1 MSLPVDS
8 WTILGSDAVMIARA
22 LVLALILASSLPC
35 VARAQDDDPA
45 RAAAARALFQ
55 EGVEL
60 ARREAYGDAADRFRR
75 AYALRPAP
83 SIAFNLASALTHEG
97 RLVEASEVL
106 ARALRDPALDADMR
120 TALQTQHAALAP
132 RLGRVVVRVEGDPSG
147 AAVQL
152 DGRELPAEALGIALP
167 VDPGAHEAT
176 ATRDGA
182 EVVRGGVEVAEGAS
196 GEIVLDVPAPV
207 RPEAIDARIGG
218 EPVDTTPPPAGGGD
232 DAVWI
237 GLGIGIG
244 AVVVGAVVTTA
255 VLLTQDSGTMTPVT
269 GNAMP
274 GVITW

>member
-1 MSLPVDS
+1 MRS
-8 WTILGSDAVMIARA
+8 MIARA
-22 LVLALILASSLPC
+22 LALVLIVAASLPA
-35 VARAQDDDPA
+35 VVRAQDDDPA

-132 RLGRVVVRVEGDPSG
+132 RLGRLVVRVEGEPSG

-152 DGRELPAEALGIALP
+152 DGRELPPEAHGIALP

-182 EVVRGGVEVAEGAS
+182 EVARAGAEVGEGARA
-196 GEIVLDVPAPV
+196 EIVLSVPAPQV
-207 RPEAIDARIGG
+207 AAIDPVRDA
-218 EPVDTTPPPAGGGD
+218 EPIDTTPPAGGGD
-232 DAVWI
+232 DGVWI
-237 GLGIGIG
+237 GVGIGIG
-244 AVVVGAVVTTA
+244 VIVVGAVVTTA
-255 VLLTQDSGTMTPVT
+255 ILLTQDSGTMAPVT